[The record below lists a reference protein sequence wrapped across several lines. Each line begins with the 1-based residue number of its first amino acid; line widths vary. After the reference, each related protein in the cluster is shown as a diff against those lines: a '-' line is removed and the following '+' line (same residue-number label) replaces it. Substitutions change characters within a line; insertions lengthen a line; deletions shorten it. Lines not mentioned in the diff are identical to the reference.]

1 MEADWS
7 PTARDLFTRP
17 TQDAPRRAPLPHGAS
32 PMHDPSK
39 ACCSSPREGGWLP
52 PATCDGCM
60 ALSLRSLQAMA
71 SIVRRFVRTESRTEQ
86 VAEPSSDMAMRLH
99 PSLSRGDLP
108 PSICATGVRVGRAK
122 ETISLHTFAFCVCTP
137 GAKERH
143 GCPFSQSWAIFGSGY
158 IASGVIFDC
167 A

>member
-7 PTARDLFTRP
+7 QTCARPFHPPNPGRAETR
-17 TQDAPRRAPLPHGAS
+17 PLPHGAP
-32 PMHDPSK
+32 PMNDPSK
-39 ACCSSPREGGWLP
+39 ACCSSPREGGWLS

-71 SIVRRFVRTESRTEQ
+71 SIVRSFVRTESRTEQ

-108 PSICATGVRVGRAK
+108 PSICASGMRDGRAK

-143 GCPFSQSWAIFGSGY
+143 GCPFPQSWAIFGSGY